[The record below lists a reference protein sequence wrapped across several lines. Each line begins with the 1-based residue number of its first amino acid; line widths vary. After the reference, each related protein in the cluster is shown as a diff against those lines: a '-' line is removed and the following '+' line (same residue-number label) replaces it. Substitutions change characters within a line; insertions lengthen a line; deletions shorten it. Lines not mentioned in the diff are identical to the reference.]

1 MQLAAPTLGQV
12 LDAHEAMMEL
22 TLAIVAKTLFD
33 AEVEAEVKQIGD
45 AMNISV
51 GMFTRAMLPFGPLLN
66 YLPLPGNFRFQKARR
81 LLRDTLARF
90 VEQRRAS
97 GAAIPVGCSALF
109 SCAALF
115 SRSIECPAGRAE
127 G

>member
-1 MQLAAPTLGQV
+1 MGQGTGGQGTSHRFMHED
-12 LDAHEAMMEL
+12 LDGIKLPQITKFRLSRRDQFAQWQMLESV
-22 TLAIVAKTLFD
+22 IVP
-33 AEVEAEVKQIGD
+33 KQ
-45 AMNISV
+45 
-51 GMFTRAMLPFGPLLN
+51 
-66 YLPLPGNFRFQKARR
+66 
-81 LLRDTLARF
+81 RF